1 MISDKILKSIK
12 SIPAFPAVALKVM
25 SVVDDPN
32 YSIMDVADV
41 VRYDQAIAA
50 NILRI
55 CNSAYFGLRQK
66 VVTIND
72 AVMRLGQQNIIR
84 AVQAAGVSQFYK
96 KAKGYGL
103 DANKLWEHSVG
114 VALMT
119 QILSKRIFNCE
130 DAKLYTIAL
139 LHDIGKVIMGEFVD
153 QSLQQIHG
161 LVSKEG
167 ISFLDAEERIIG
179 INHAELGGRIASQWN
194 FPQDMKDAIVFHHRP
209 DLLTAG
215 ENAAAWLVY
224 LADQACIMMGIGLGS
239 DGLAY
244 RGLSEVITKFKL
256 RQKDFEECIMLMLE
270 DLDRAREVIGM
281 VSA

>member
-1 MISDKILKSIK
+1 MIADKIIKSIK
-12 SIPAFPAVALKVM
+12 NIPAFPAVAMKVM
-25 SVVDDPN
+25 ALIDDSN

-41 VRYDQAIAA
+41 IKYDQAIAA

-55 CNSAYFGLRQK
+55 CNSAYFGLRHR

-72 AVMRLGQQNIIR
+72 AVMRLGQQNIVR
-84 AVQAAGVSQFYK
+84 AVQAAGVSTFYR

-103 DANKLWEHSVG
+103 QANKLWEHSVG

-119 QILSKRIFNCE
+119 QILSKKIFNCE
-130 DAKLYTIAL
+130 DARLYTTAL

-153 QSLQQIHG
+153 ESFSQIHD

-167 ISFLDAEERIIG
+167 ISFLDAEGKIIG
-179 INHAELGGRIASQWN
+179 INHAELGGRIASHWN
-194 FPQDMKDAIVFHHRP
+194 FPKDMSDAIIYHHRP
-209 DLLTAG
+209 DLMEDG
-215 ENAAAWLVY
+215 DNSGAWLVY

-244 RGLSEVITKFKL
+244 QGLSEVIIKFKL
-256 RQKDFEECIMLMLE
+256 RQRDFEECIMLMLE
-270 DLDRAREVIGM
+270 DLDRARELIGM
-281 VSA
+281 V